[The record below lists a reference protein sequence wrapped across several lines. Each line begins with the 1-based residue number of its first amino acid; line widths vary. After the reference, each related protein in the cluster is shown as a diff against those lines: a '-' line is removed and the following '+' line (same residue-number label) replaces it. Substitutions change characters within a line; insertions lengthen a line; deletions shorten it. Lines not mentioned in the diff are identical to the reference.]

1 MKKVLCILGTI
12 AICLIFSG
20 CEQPKN
26 DSYSSDVGIDSS
38 ITPEEKSVP
47 LNVAVDGMSAELNDL
62 KSNSPA
68 NIDWSNAAIGC
79 PLQGISECYALKLTN
94 DYEAHPEKVLTVEEQ
109 LEQFE
114 SYCKSY
120 LGEYNSEFA
129 CFKTIKRG
137 LGGDKYTIDGIEDVV
152 FTDFPKIDEYKD
164 KILNGEIEPIWYL
177 YVEHERQMYLWWSA
191 ASMIYPHWYNKG
203 KTLQMLDKYF
213 KASSTIPTDIGEP
226 VAVFSNDGSHNNET
240 YHLLSGDVS
249 IGEAVDWFTNEYTK
263 SLGVFPDEDIP
274 KPAVRQIEVYQITAD
289 TYAYVFLFTFTL
301 GGIPCDYTGER
312 YLVGSNENSYSSVS
326 TGGQALMINKNEI
339 DMAYD
344 IAPSMYVTEGE
355 PITEIIS
362 LHEAAGILGKSVSE
376 SVLYKAKT
384 VELVMTGNRTEDNPE
399 PLLMPTWKITLQ
411 NDNDGFLYDFYI
423 DAVSGALG
431 YVRYKSNI

>member
-1 MKKVLCILGTI
+1 MKLQKNILIAI
-12 AICLIFSG
+12 AICLILSG
-20 CEQPKN
+20 CEQSKN
-26 DSYSSDVGIDSS
+26 DSYASDIGRDST
-38 ITPEEKSVP
+38 ITSGEKSVP
-47 LNVAVDGMSAELNDL
+47 LNIAVDGMSAELNDL
-62 KSNSPA
+62 KSNSSA
-68 NIDWSNAAIGC
+68 NIDWSNAVIGY
-79 PLQGISECYALKLTN
+79 PLQGISECCALKLTN
-94 DYEAHPEKVLTVEEQ
+94 DYEVHPEKVLTVEEQ
-109 LEQFE
+109 LAQFK

-129 CFKTIKRG
+129 CFETKKRE
-137 LGGDKYTIDGIEDVV
+137 LKGDGYTIDGIEDEV
-152 FTDFPKIDEYKD
+152 FTDFPKIDEYKEQ
-164 KILNGEIEPIWYL
+164 ILNGSVQPTWYL
-177 YVEHERQMYLWWSA
+177 YVDHKRQMYLWWSA
-191 ASMIYPHWYNKG
+191 ESMIYPHWYNKG
-203 KTLQMLDKYF
+203 KTLQMLDRYF

-226 VAVFSNDGSHNNET
+226 VAVYPNDGSHSNVT

-249 IGEAVDWFTNEYTK
+249 IGEAVDWFSNEYTK

-326 TGGQALMINKNEI
+326 TGGQALMITKNEI

-355 PITEIIS
+355 PIKEIIS

-384 VELVMTGNRTEDNPE
+384 VELVMTGNRTKNNPE

-431 YVRYKSNI
+431 GYVRYKNN

>member
-1 MKKVLCILGTI
+1 MNIMKTI
-12 AICLIFSG
+12 SLATAVCLIFTACDASTSNSEG
-20 CEQPKN
+20 NSEVIESN
-26 DSYSSDVGIDSS
+26 DKTI
-38 ITPEEKSVP
+38 P
-47 LNVAVDGMSAELNDL
+47 LKTVTENLSAELNEL
-62 KSNSPA
+62 KNNTDM
-68 NIDWSNAAIGC
+68 NIDWSNAVIGC
-79 PLQGISECYALKLTN
+79 PLQGISECYALKLTF

-137 LGGDKYTIDGIEDVV
+137 LGGDNYTIDGIEDVV
-152 FTDFPKIDEYKD
+152 FTDFPKINEYKD

-177 YVEHERQMYLWWSA
+177 YVDHKKQMYLWWCA
-191 ASMIYPHWYNKG
+191 GSMIYPHWFNKG
-203 KTLQMLDKYF
+203 KTLQMLDRYF
-213 KASSTIPTDIGEP
+213 KASSTLPTDIGEP
-226 VAVFSNDGSHNNET
+226 VAVYPNDGSHSNVT

-263 SLGVFPDEDIP
+263 SLGVFPDENIP

-289 TYAYVFLFTFTL
+289 TYAYVFFFTFTM

-312 YLVGSNENSYSSVS
+312 VLIGNNENYYSPVS

-362 LHEAAGILGKSVSE
+362 LCEAADILDKSVSE

-384 VELVMTGNRTEDNPE
+384 AELVMTGNRTEDNPD

-411 NDNDGFLYDFYI
+411 NDNDAFLYDFYI
-423 DAVSGALG
+423 DAVNGEVG
-431 YVRYKSNI
+431 YLKYKS